1 MRDKIFAIISE
12 FKSIFIPTRED
23 NPLSDL
29 KSAETIRK
37 ERTQKYKRRI
47 MMLVIIGPIFFFFL
61 YVAVKSFFIYRA
73 QFDQTKITETIPKK
87 ELKLEFNSFTRW
99 QEIKDQEDAKLNND
113 INQLS
118 IKVDD
123 VKKEVSQKIDDS
135 NKMISNNLETMQN
148 TMKETFSK
156 NQDDIKQII
165 SNERVQSKDELNNVI
180 ENFNSQLKNVEEKV
194 STQLKDLVVSG
205 GNVDIKMPKMPPL
218 NSLPDNN
225 SNLDNTTLFKNANDA
240 ETANESIQEDESYL
254 HEEEPD
260 VQVYSISTLSN
271 FNSSEKKEE
280 DTMPKFTIMPGFL
293 KGVIVAGADVP
304 TLEQSASDPKP
315 IWLSVNSEQLIA
327 NGKMSN
333 LKDCLVEAVATGDIG
348 TKRGRFALKNM
359 SCSLSDLEGNDYKI
373 VTPIKGNVYGEDG
386 KIGAKGRL
394 VSREGEII
402 EKGVPLAALEG
413 IIQSLSKTNN
423 YIYPSGE
430 SVSNSPNPLSD
441 FADAGSS
448 TGSKILGKFSEYYL
462 KVLESLNPYVE
473 IKAKR
478 VVTIAISDAIEVT
491 PVKYTPFDVNYF
503 VERDL
508 LKDQDEEEY

>member
-1 MRDKIFAIISE
+1 MKEKLLALFYE
-12 FKSIFIPTRED
+12 LKSIFIPVKQD
-23 NPLSDL
+23 NPLDGL

-47 MMLVIIGPIFFFFL
+47 MLMVIIAPIVFFFL
-61 YVAVKSFFIYRA
+61 YVAVKTFFIYRA
-73 QFDQTKITETIPKK
+73 QFDQTKITENIPKK

-99 QEIKDQEDAKLNND
+99 QEIKDQEDAKLNKD

-118 IKVDD
+118 IKVDN
-123 VKKEVSQKIDDS
+123 VAKEVTEKIDAS
-135 NKMISNNLETMQN
+135 NKTISDNIDSFKN
-148 TMKETFSK
+148 TVQESFSK
-156 NQDDIKQII
+156 NQEDLKQII
-165 SNERVQSKDELNNVI
+165 SNERVQSKEEINNVI
-180 ENFNSQLKNVEEKV
+180 DNFNSQLKNVEEKV
-194 STQLKDLVVSG
+194 SIQLKDLTVSG
-205 GNVDIKMPKMPPL
+205 GSVDLKMPTMPPL
-218 NSLPDNN
+218 NSLPDTKEKLENTNMFKN
-225 SNLDNTTLFKNANDA
+225 SNNAQ
-240 ETANESIQEDESYL
+240 NELVGENLEESKYSEED
-254 HEEEPD
+254 PD
-260 VQVYSISTLSN
+260 VQTYSISTLDK
-271 FNSSEKKEE
+271 FNDKNDKKE
-280 DTMPKFTIMPGFL
+280 DSMPKFTIMPGFL

-304 TLEQSASDPKP
+304 TLEQSAGEPKP

-348 TKRGRFALKNM
+348 TKRGRFALKTM
-359 SCSLSDLEGNDYKI
+359 SCSLSDLDGNDYKI

-423 YIYPSGE
+423 YIYPSGA
-430 SVSNSPNPLSD
+430 SISNSPNPLGD

-473 IKAKR
+473 IKVKR